1 MGEDMSK
8 LEKMVRHP
16 NVYNRKKAIEKVE
29 NVKDKEVTLILNK
42 GLNDKNYYIRLISLI
57 NIKNLK
63 NNIDENRIDKDQ
75 IKNLLS
81 DDDWE
86 VREAACR
93 IYGEICNDDNVDIL
107 LDKLDEEKSFIK
119 KSAVK
124 SFFDMVYNDKKVK
137 DDLIK
142 NMCLENRKKWAKL
155 LINFGNYN
163 QIEFLCEYFILGDS
177 EIKEEIIEEFEK
189 TQNENITK
197 VLEDKLT
204 KENKVIASILKERN
218 ETSVFDFEKKIS
230 YVTYHIMMGNW
241 EKLVKK
247 SYLKPLQK
255 KVDECEDENIKR
267 KIKNCILK
275 IIETNQGDSKTK
287 TQKFVED
294 LQRT

>member
-1 MGEDMSK
+1 MSK
-8 LEKMVRHP
+8 LEKMIRHP

-29 NVKDKEVTLILNK
+29 NVKDKDATLILNK

-63 NNIDENRIDKDQ
+63 NDIDQNRIDKDQ

-86 VREAACR
+86 VREAACQ
-93 IYGEICNDDNVDIL
+93 IYGEICNDDSVDIL

-119 KSAVK
+119 KSASK
-124 SFFDMVYNDKKVK
+124 AIFDIVYNDKKIK
-137 DDLIK
+137 DDLII
-142 NMCLENRKKWAKL
+142 NMCVKNRKKWAKL
-155 LINFGNYN
+155 LINFGNYD

-177 EIKEEIIEEFEK
+177 EIKEEIIEEFEN
-189 TQNENITK
+189 TQNEDITK

-204 KENKVIASILKERN
+204 EKNKVIASILKERH

-241 EKLVKK
+241 EKLVEK
-247 SYLKPLQK
+247 SYLNPLQK
-255 KVDECEDENIKR
+255 KVNECEDEDIKR
-267 KIKNCILK
+267 EIKNCIVK
-275 IIETNQGDSKTK
+275 IKETNQGDPKTK
-287 TQKFVED
+287 TQKFVEY

>member
-1 MGEDMSK
+1 MGEDISE

-29 NVKDKEVTLILNK
+29 NIKDRDMTIILNK

-57 NIKNLK
+57 NIQRFKNQLDV
-63 NNIDENRIDKDQ
+63 NQIDRDQ
-75 IKNLLS
+75 LKNLLS

-86 VREAACR
+86 VRESACQ

-119 KSAVK
+119 KSAAK
-124 SFFDMVYNDKKVK
+124 GIFEIVYNDEKIK

-142 NMCLENRKKWAKL
+142 DICVESRKKWAKL
-155 LINFGNYN
+155 LIDFGNYN
-163 QIEFLCEYFILGDS
+163 QIEVLCDYFILSDS
-177 EIKEEIIEEFEK
+177 EIKQEIIEEFEK
-189 TQNENITK
+189 AQNGDITK

-204 KENKVIASILKERN
+204 PENKVIASILKERN
-218 ETSVFDFEKKIS
+218 ETSIFNFDKKIS
-230 YVTYHIMMGNW
+230 YVTYHIMMKNW

-255 KVDECEDENIKR
+255 KVDECKDEDKKVEIKKCIK
-267 KIKNCILK
+267 KIREK
-275 IIETNQGDSKTK
+275 EQEDSKTK